1 VGRERVARGCFGNR
15 RGTLPVEQPAS
26 HAGRRLGSS
35 LLLAVA
41 LQIGCCAAS
50 LAQEHVEDNRYVPL
64 DQNAPIG
71 RVGRWSGII
80 GKGLAGTFQSVQ
92 ITLPKTGKVTVYN
105 GGPETGVA
113 LGSPAQF
120 SIGVGCVYRL
130 KIAGMPDF
138 PGVELFPT
146 IEIFDRLHPPA
157 GREYEFPVPIAFTAE
172 EIEKAMSGR
181 MITKVVYLEQ
191 PQFAATGDLTPALL
205 NRVLPPD
212 RNLLIE
218 ADRLGRPM
226 ILVRLGGRTPDEGR
240 PEDGFFMPPAPLQI
254 EEHPPRA
261 SAADVGRAV
270 LIDKATTFSPAV
282 PRSETDEAIALRL
295 AQRRGLVRPTLP
307 KAYASIEPALP
318 PWEIY
323 PDEYLL
329 DGGDRDLPVHETP
342 SHREG
347 LDSEDAIAEYV
358 DKTGRVHIV
367 PTNRVAIYSPRF
379 GNVGTATGLESG
391 ITVTGTLSAVD
402 NRRGEGLRNRTAV
415 SDHEQRMPL
424 ESVRVR
430 SRADGFENQQREA
443 ASHQSTVLSENFDL
457 EGSIEDVQNLK
468 APEMRQALRAKIAKM
483 RQAGITWTRDE
494 FPIIRARTVG
504 AQQITVKFVASE
516 IVGIDDRRKP
526 GRIEIVKLA
535 DRQIAAPGETVTFRI
550 EYENTGDLPLS
561 EVNIVDNLTPRLGY
575 IPGSGTSSRPAT
587 FGATDNGDGSV
598 ILSWKLNEPLPGKSR
613 GWVTFKTHVR

>member
-1 VGRERVARGCFGNR
+1 MV
-15 RGTLPVEQPAS
+15 
-26 HAGRRLGSS
+26 
-35 LLLAVA
+35 
-41 LQIGCCAAS
+41 
-50 LAQEHVEDNRYVPL
+50 
-64 DQNAPIG
+64 
-71 RVGRWSGII
+71 
-80 GKGLAGTFQSVQ
+80 
-92 ITLPKTGKVTVYN
+92 
-105 GGPETGVA
+105 
-113 LGSPAQF
+113 
-120 SIGVGCVYRL
+120 
-130 KIAGMPDF
+130 
-138 PGVELFPT
+138 
-146 IEIFDRLHPPA
+146 
-157 GREYEFPVPIAFTAE
+157 
-172 EIEKAMSGR
+172 
-181 MITKVVYLEQ
+181 TKVVYLEQ
-191 PQFAATGDLTPALL
+191 PQFAVTGDLAPALL
-205 NRVLPPD
+205 NRMMPPD

-254 EEHPPRA
+254 EQHPKRN
-261 SAADVGRAV
+261 SAPDVGRAV
-270 LIDKATTFSPAV
+270 LIDKATTFTPAV

-295 AQRRGLVRPTLP
+295 AQRRGLVRPTRP
-307 KAYASIEPALP
+307 RAFASVEPAMP

-358 DKTGRVHIV
+358 DSAGRAHIV

-379 GNVGTATGLESG
+379 GNVGTALGLESG
-391 ITVTGTLSAVD
+391 TTITGLVSAVD

-424 ESVRVR
+424 ESMRTR

-457 EGSIEDVQNLK
+457 AGTIEDVQNLK

-483 RQAGITWTRDE
+483 RQAGIAWTRDE
-494 FPIIRARTVG
+494 FPIIRATVAG
-504 AQQITVKFVASE
+504 AQQVTVKFVAGE
-516 IVGIDDRRKP
+516 IVGIEDRRKP

-535 DRQIAAPGETVTFRI
+535 DRQTAAPGQTVTFRI
-550 EYENTGDLPLS
+550 EYENAGDLPLT

-575 IPGSGTSSRPAT
+575 IADSGVSSRPAT
-587 FGATDNGDGSV
+587 FGTTDNGEGSV
-598 ILSWKLNEPLPGKSR
+598 ILSWKLNEALPGKSR
-613 GWVTFKTHVR
+613 GWVTFKAQVR

>member
-1 VGRERVARGCFGNR
+1 M
-15 RGTLPVEQPAS
+15 LPDDRPAS

-35 LLLAVA
+35 LLLAVV
-41 LQIGCCAAS
+41 LQIGLSAAS
-50 LAQEHVEDNRYVPL
+50 LAQEHIQDNRYVPL
-64 DQNAPIG
+64 DQNAPVG

-92 ITLPKTGKVTVYN
+92 VTLPTAGKVTVYN
-105 GGPETGVA
+105 GGPETGVT
-113 LGSPAQF
+113 LGAPAQF
-120 SIGVGCVYRL
+120 RIGVGCVYRL
-130 KIAGMPDF
+130 KIAGMPEF
-138 PGVELFPT
+138 PGVELFPS

-157 GREYEFPVPIAFTAE
+157 GREFEFPVPIAFTAD
-172 EIEKAMSGR
+172 EIDKAINGR
-181 MITKVVYLEQ
+181 MVTKVVYLEQ
-191 PQFAATGDLTPALL
+191 PQFAVTGDLAPALL
-205 NRVLPPD
+205 NRQMPPD

-226 ILVRLGGRTPDEGR
+226 ILVRLGGRTPDEGH
-240 PEDGFFMPPAPLQI
+240 PEEGFFMPPAPLQV
-254 EEHPPRA
+254 EQHPPRA

-270 LIDKATTFSPAV
+270 LIDKATIFTPSV
-282 PRSETDEAIALRL
+282 PRSETDQAIALRL
-295 AQRRGLVRPTLP
+295 AQRRGLGSPTRPRP
-307 KAYASIEPALP
+307 YASLEPALP

-358 DKTGRVHIV
+358 DSTGHPHIV

-391 ITVTGTLSAVD
+391 VTVTGSLAAVD

-424 ESVRVR
+424 ESMRTR

-457 EGSIEDVQNLK
+457 AGTIEDVQNLK

-483 RQAGITWTRDE
+483 RQAGIAWTRDE
-494 FPIIRARTVG
+494 FPIIRATVAG
-504 AQQITVKFVASE
+504 AQQVTVKFVAGE
-516 IVGIDDRRKP
+516 IVGIEDRRKP

-535 DRQIAAPGETVTFRI
+535 DRQTAAPGETVTFRI
-550 EYENTGDLPLS
+550 EYENAGDLPLT

-575 IPGSGTSSRPAT
+575 IAESGSSSRPAV
-587 FGATDNGDGSV
+587 FSATDNGEGSV
-598 ILSWKLNEPLPGKSR
+598 ILSWKLNEALPGKSR
-613 GWVTFKTHVR
+613 GFVTFKAHVR

>member
-1 VGRERVARGCFGNR
+1 M
-15 RGTLPVEQPAS
+15 LPDDRPAS

-41 LQIGCCAAS
+41 LQIGLSAAS
-50 LAQEHVEDNRYVPL
+50 LAQEHIQDNRYVPL
-64 DQNAPIG
+64 DQNAPVG
-71 RVGRWSGII
+71 RVGRWTGII
-80 GKGLAGTFQSVQ
+80 GKGLAGSFQSVHV
-92 ITLPKTGKVTVYN
+92 TLPTAGKVTVYN
-105 GGPETGVA
+105 GGPETGVT
-113 LGSPAQF
+113 LGAPAQF
-120 SIGVGCVYRL
+120 RIGVGCVYRL
-130 KIAGMPDF
+130 KIAGMLEF
-138 PGVELFPT
+138 PGVELYPS

-157 GREYEFPVPIAFTAE
+157 GREFEFPVPIAFTAD
-172 EIEKAMSGR
+172 EIDKAINGR
-181 MITKVVYLEQ
+181 MVTKVVYLEQ
-191 PQFAATGDLTPALL
+191 PQFAVTGDLAPALL
-205 NRVLPPD
+205 NRQMPPD

-226 ILVRLGGRTPDEGR
+226 ILVRLGGRTPDEGH
-240 PEDGFFMPPAPLQI
+240 PEEGFFMPPAPLQV
-254 EEHPPRA
+254 EQHPPRA

-270 LIDKATTFSPAV
+270 LIDKATIFTPSV
-282 PRSETDEAIALRL
+282 PRSETDQAIALRL
-295 AQRRGLVRPTLP
+295 AQRRGLGSPTRPRP
-307 KAYASIEPALP
+307 YASLEPALP

-358 DKTGRVHIV
+358 DSTGHPHIV

-391 ITVTGTLSAVD
+391 VTVTGSLAAVD

-424 ESVRVR
+424 ESMRTR

-457 EGSIEDVQNLK
+457 AGTIEDVQNLK

-483 RQAGITWTRDE
+483 RQAGIAWTRDE
-494 FPIIRARTVG
+494 FPIIRATVAG
-504 AQQITVKFVASE
+504 AQQVTVKFVAGE
-516 IVGIDDRRKP
+516 IVGIEDRRKP

-535 DRQIAAPGETVTFRI
+535 DRQTAAPGETVTFRI
-550 EYENTGDLPLS
+550 EYENAGDLPLT

-575 IPGSGTSSRPAT
+575 IAESGSSSRPAV
-587 FGATDNGDGSV
+587 FSATDNGEGSV
-598 ILSWKLNEPLPGKSR
+598 ILSWKLNEALPGKSR
-613 GWVTFKTHVR
+613 GFVTFKAHVR